1 MATRGRCL
9 ARLTS
14 WDKTNC
20 AIGTSNKRAS
30 IVKVCKNVPEKG
42 QSLCQECAERPTES
56 KYQTRMIHGVLTDAP
71 CEGSHIYG
79 SSWYW
84 QQVAMYGET
93 DDTDWIAG
101 ALKAQKEAE
110 EFCGSTDPEA
120 WKVQRPDQKELV
132 EMQKRKKKENKEV
145 AAARVAA
152 VKEKDSEKGKGKDK
166 DKDKAKKGT
175 LLESFPL
182 IRVMYQE
189 SEKTPEKLATDSCP
203 IWKDVKEGVDVWV
216 SESGY
221 IFACDSTGGVGELI
235 ETPT

>member
-1 MATRGRCL
+1 MANLGHCL

-14 WDKTNC
+14 WERTNC
-20 AIGTSNKRAS
+20 AIGASNKRAS
-30 IVKVCKNVPEKG
+30 IVKICRNIPEKG
-42 QSLCQECAERPTES
+42 YSICQNCSERPNDG
-56 KYQTRMIHGVLTDAP
+56 KYQTRMLHGRLTEEP
-71 CEGSHIYG
+71 CEASHIYG

-93 DDTDWIAG
+93 EDKDWIAE

-110 EFCGSTDPEA
+110 EFCGSIDPAGVTKA
-120 WKVQRPDQKELV
+120 WKVQRPGQKELV

-152 VKEKDSEKGKGKDK
+152 VKEKDSEK
-166 DKDKAKKGT
+166 DKAKKGT

-182 IRVMYQE
+182 IRVMFQE
-189 SEKTPEKLATDSCP
+189 SEKTPQKLPTDSCP

-221 IFACDSTGGVGELI
+221 IFACDSTGGVGEFLGLK
-235 ETPT
+235 

>member
-1 MATRGRCL
+1 
-9 ARLTS
+9 
-14 WDKTNC
+14 
-20 AIGTSNKRAS
+20 
-30 IVKVCKNVPEKG
+30 
-42 QSLCQECAERPTES
+42 
-56 KYQTRMIHGVLTDAP
+56 MIHGVLTDAP

-110 EFCGSTDPEA
+110 EFCEPMGSKEP

-152 VKEKDSEKGKGKDK
+152 VEE
-166 DKDKAKKGT
+166 KDKAKKGT
-175 LLESFPL
+175 LLQSFPL

-189 SEKTPEKLATDSCP
+189 SEKIPEKFATDSCP